1 MATPFEQLERGQ
13 LFLNKQVNKLG
24 DYFADKGMPVVGDFI
39 DPTKDRDKKGGILKK
54 DAEGKTYYE
63 PGTGFPDKFM
73 YGSVPMGTFGSGI
86 SKKEAREKFFR
97 EKFIHD
103 MQKDNQLGD
112 IAMAGYSPLIPE
124 PLRDKY
130 KKEADIDKYLKNIE
144 RLRKRGLV

>member
-1 MATPFEQLERGQ
+1 MENTK
-13 LFLNKQVNKLG
+13 LFLT
-24 DYFADKGMPVVGDFI
+24 DFLEF
-39 DPTKDRDKKGGILKK
+39 G
-54 DAEGKTYYE
+54 
-63 PGTGFPDKFM
+63 PGV
-73 YGSVPMGTFGSGI
+73 SR
-86 SKKEAREKFFR
+86 KEAREEFFR
-97 EKFIHD
+97 DKFIHD

>member
-1 MATPFEQLERGQ
+1 MDDTK
-13 LFLNKQVNKLG
+13 LFLT
-24 DYFADKGMPVVGDFI
+24 DF
-39 DPTKDRDKKGGILKK
+39 L
-54 DAEGKTYYE
+54 E
-63 PGTGFPDKFM
+63 
-73 YGSVPMGTFGSGI
+73 FGSGV

-97 EKFIHD
+97 DKFIHD